1 MSELYAKVYNF
12 IVTAEEE
19 NINAS
24 TVIYQALN
32 EEPWI
37 PKEEIRGLVHRA
49 ISSALNLY
57 AQGSTQQQKISQIPL
72 QSFLFSPCTGF
83 NPGNMRRLVSACGPH
98 EGISFACDILT
109 ARALAGMFEV
119 AYEGVCGLLNIGAL
133 KVSKEKPITLE
144 QIDANLKKLK
154 LKLTRDSS
162 TLARELTLGL
172 RNVTASSLEWSDPL
186 ANQIIDDS
194 SDLVNHL
201 PPPMK
206 KTFLKPARRM
216 VPPNLPII
224 REMCREFVTG
234 FDRHQTEDIPRLLKH
249 DVSWKESVEVLKE
262 VTKEILSTVKD
273 IWNNPAFGPNFVDS
287 LNEGTY
293 ISNVVVPLIRATLKN
308 LPFGKS
314 SFISTYERQSIASKD
329 RRGVGKTGRRPDIMF
344 EVHRE
349 GKVYE
354 LLYGECSRIFCTPQK
369 ELDDK
374 IKLWREVNDGL
385 YWVRKGCK
393 PEKEQFGI
401 IGIQVAGRKLH
412 LSVITR
418 GVDEIHRFYN
428 LHSAEI
434 PVNPMGDYDLIN
446 FIKTLLTL
454 RNMII
459 VNMSLLFHAS
469 TSISHRQEDSS
480 TVSSPLYDN

>member
-1 MSELYAKVYNF
+1 LANMSELYAKIYNF

-37 PKEEIRGLVHRA
+37 SKEEVRGLVHRA

-57 AQGSTQQQKISQIPL
+57 AQGSTRQQKLSQIPL
-72 QSFLFSPCTGF
+72 Q
-83 NPGNMRRLVSACGPH
+83 
-98 EGISFACDILT
+98 
-109 ARALAGMFEV
+109 FEV
-119 AYEGVCGLLNIGAL
+119 AYEGVYGLLNIGAL

-144 QIDANLKKLK
+144 QIDANLQKLMLK
-154 LKLTRDSS
+154 LMRDSS
-162 TLARELTLGL
+162 ALAQELALGL
-172 RNVTASSLEWSDPL
+172 RKVTASSLRWSDL
-186 ANQIIDDS
+186 LTNQIIDDS
-194 SDLVNHL
+194 SDLVKGL
-201 PPPMK
+201 SSPMK
-206 KTFLKPARRM
+206 KKFLKPAWQMLER
-216 VPPNLPII
+216 IEI
-224 REMCREFVTG
+224 
-234 FDRHQTEDIPRLLKH
+234 
-249 DVSWKESVEVLKE
+249 LKE
-262 VTKEILSTVKD
+262 VTKEILNTVKD

-293 ISNVVVPLIRATLKN
+293 VSNVVVPLIRATLKN

-314 SFISTYERQSIASKD
+314 SFISTYECQSIASKD

-374 IKLWREVNDGL
+374 VKLWREVNDGL

-401 IGIQVAGRKLH
+401 VGIQIAGRKLH

-418 GVDEIHRFYN
+418 GVDEIHCRYN

-434 PVNPMGDYDLIN
+434 PVNPMGDYDLTN

-454 RNMII
+454 RNII
-459 VNMSLLFHAS
+459 IINMSLLFHAP

-480 TVSSPLYDN
+480 TVSSPLHDN